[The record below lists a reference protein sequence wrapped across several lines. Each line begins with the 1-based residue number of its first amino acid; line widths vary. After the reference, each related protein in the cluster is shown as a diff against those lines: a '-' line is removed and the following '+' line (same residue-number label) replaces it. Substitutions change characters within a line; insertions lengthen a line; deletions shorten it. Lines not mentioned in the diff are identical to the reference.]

1 MVYSCNGALD
11 GSLSIELR
19 LKKGELCNHKPEKD
33 MDLKHTKLDIVSLP
47 TDVQI
52 TLYLIREG
60 LKARRLFDSLTRI
73 GFDES
78 AYYSDNVGIVL
89 AYMGFDE
96 SDDTYNWYNKLL
108 GEYANVPQAD
118 RDDVTIE
125 TFNIYVDL
133 LAEKSRQT
141 RTKTGGL

>member
-1 MVYSCNGALD
+1 MNS
-11 GSLSIELR
+11 
-19 LKKGELCNHKPEKD
+19 
-33 MDLKHTKLDIVSLP
+33 KHIKLDIVSLP
-47 TDVQI
+47 TEVQI
-52 TLYLIREG
+52 ILYLIREG
-60 LKARRLFDSLTRI
+60 LKARRLFDKLTTI

-78 AYYSDNVGIVL
+78 AYYSDNVEVVL

-96 SDDTYNWYNKLL
+96 SDNTYNWYNKLL
-108 GEYANVPQAD
+108 TTYANVPQAD

-141 RTKTGGL
+141 RTKTNGL